1 MHPTCVAM
9 FVAICVTIRQL
20 ALLPI
25 RVPMFVPPA
34 VTIRQR
40 PLLSMCVPTFVPTHV
55 NCRTT
60 VCDRPSSRSEPYCQP
75 DSSSRSGHLAV
86 SRHNQTTRTPSV
98 HPNW

>member
-1 MHPTCVAM
+1 MQPTCVAM

-25 RVPMFVPPA
+25 RVPMFVPTF
-34 VTIRQR
+34 VTICQR
-40 PLLSMCVPTFVPTHV
+40 PLESMCVCVPTFIPTHV

-60 VCDRPSSRSEPYCQP
+60 VCDRAEPYYQP
-75 DSSSRSGHLAV
+75 DSSSRSGHFAV

-98 HPNW
+98 HPSW